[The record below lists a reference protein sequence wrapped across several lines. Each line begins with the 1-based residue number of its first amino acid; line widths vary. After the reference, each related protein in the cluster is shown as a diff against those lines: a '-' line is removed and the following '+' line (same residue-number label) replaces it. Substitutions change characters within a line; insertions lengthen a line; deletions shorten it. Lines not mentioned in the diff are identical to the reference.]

1 MTPDDRLAAFL
12 GEPLEPR
19 PSDVFVAE
27 VMEAVERRMFF
38 DRLITGG
45 AAALAGSAV
54 LWACSP
60 VLNLAVEVLAPTLVP
75 VAGMLALAA
84 AATVL
89 GGRLLH
95 QK

>member
-12 GEPLEPR
+12 NEAPEPR
-19 PSDVFVAE
+19 ASDVFVAE
-27 VMEAVERRMFF
+27 VMEAVERRLFF
-38 DRLITGG
+38 DRLMAGG

-60 VLNLAVEVLAPTLVP
+60 VLNLAVDVLAPTLVP
-75 VAGMLALAA
+75 VTGMLVLAA
-84 AATVL
+84 AAAML
-89 GGRLLH
+89 GGRLLP

>member
-12 GEPLEPR
+12 CEAPEPR
-19 PSDVFVAE
+19 ASDLFVAE

-38 DRLITGG
+38 DRLMAGG

-60 VLNLAVEVLAPTLVP
+60 VLNLAVDILAPTLVP
-75 VAGMLALAA
+75 VAGMLVLAA
-84 AATVL
+84 AAAML
-89 GGRLLH
+89 GGRLLPR
-95 QK
+95 K